1 MVRPHLVYANLVWN
15 PRRKQDI
22 EKLEIL
28 QMRTTVMIRR
38 LTNLKQVWE
47 LLVILSECFIVM
59 LNIN

>member
-15 PRRKQDI
+15 PRRKKDI